1 MSIKFNILVKY
12 LTFKFKFFE
21 YNGILDSTSGG
32 ELVKR
37 EELKEQ
43 NRTQIIEAA
52 KRLFLAQGIQK
63 TSVRQISQESG
74 ISYVTMYKYFAD
86 KEALVQEV
94 LTGLIDTSFADA
106 QATIKNSSQPFLQR
120 LQAIPN
126 TSSLGAITSQASY
139 EELSKTIETTPKL
152 RAHVRAKLDG
162 LFTTFIQIG
171 RRDGFITTPASDE
184 AIITILTSLVYY
196 GDANGHEPDPKQT
209 EGIVN
214 VLLYGLTGK

>member
-12 LTFKFKFFE
+12 LTFKFKLLG

-94 LTGLIDTSFADA
+94 
-106 QATIKNSSQPFLQR
+106 
-120 LQAIPN
+120 
-126 TSSLGAITSQASY
+126 
-139 EELSKTIETTPKL
+139 
-152 RAHVRAKLDG
+152 
-162 LFTTFIQIG
+162 
-171 RRDGFITTPASDE
+171 
-184 AIITILTSLVYY
+184 
-196 GDANGHEPDPKQT
+196 
-209 EGIVN
+209 
-214 VLLYGLTGK
+214 

>member
-1 MSIKFNILVKY
+1 M
-12 LTFKFKFFE
+12 
-21 YNGILDSTSGG
+21 
-32 ELVKR
+32 KR
-37 EELKEQ
+37 KELKEQ

-139 EELSKTIETTPKL
+139 E
-152 RAHVRAKLDG
+152 DG

-196 GDANGHEPDPKQT
+196 GDANGHEPDPKQA

>member
-1 MSIKFNILVKY
+1 M
-12 LTFKFKFFE
+12 
-21 YNGILDSTSGG
+21 
-32 ELVKR
+32 KR

-139 EELSKTIETTPKL
+139 EELSKTIETTRNCGPTSGPSWMGCL
-152 RAHVRAKLDG
+152 PPSFRLGAVMVSSPPR
-162 LFTTFIQIG
+162 
-171 RRDGFITTPASDE
+171 PAMKRS
-184 AIITILTSLVYY
+184 S
-196 GDANGHEPDPKQT
+196 PS
-209 EGIVN
+209 
-214 VLLYGLTGK
+214 

>member
-1 MSIKFNILVKY
+1 M
-12 LTFKFKFFE
+12 
-21 YNGILDSTSGG
+21 
-32 ELVKR
+32 KR

-106 QATIKNSSQPFLQR
+106 QATIKNSSQPFF
-120 LQAIPN
+120 A
-126 TSSLGAITSQASY
+126 TSAGDSQHLLARRHHQSGF
-139 EELSKTIETTPKL
+139 L
-152 RAHVRAKLDG
+152 RRA
-162 LFTTFIQIG
+162 F
-171 RRDGFITTPASDE
+171 
-184 AIITILTSLVYY
+184 
-196 GDANGHEPDPKQT
+196 
-209 EGIVN
+209 
-214 VLLYGLTGK
+214 

>member
-1 MSIKFNILVKY
+1 M
-12 LTFKFKFFE
+12 
-21 YNGILDSTSGG
+21 
-32 ELVKR
+32 KR

-126 TSSLGAITSQASY
+126 TSSLGVITSQTSY

-196 GDANGHEPDPKQT
+196 GDANGHKPDPKQA

>member
-1 MSIKFNILVKY
+1 M
-12 LTFKFKFFE
+12 
-21 YNGILDSTSGG
+21 
-32 ELVKR
+32 KR

-43 NRTQIIEAA
+43 NRTKIIEAA
-52 KRLFLAQGIQK
+52 KRLFLTQGIQK

-126 TSSLGAITSQASY
+126 TSSLGAITSQTSY

-152 RAHVRAKLDG
+152 RAHVHAKLNG

-184 AIITILTSLVYY
+184 AIITILTSLIYY
-196 GDANGHEPDPKQT
+196 GDAIGHKPDPKQA

>member
-1 MSIKFNILVKY
+1 M
-12 LTFKFKFFE
+12 
-21 YNGILDSTSGG
+21 
-32 ELVKR
+32 KR

-152 RAHVRAKLDG
+152 RAHVRAN
-162 LFTTFIQIG
+162 
-171 RRDGFITTPASDE
+171 DE

-196 GDANGHEPDPKQT
+196 GDANGHEPDPKQA